1 MKEKRMSYGEGLYN
15 ISEVDIW
22 KDKLRIKV
30 IDRVNEKEQW
40 IFMGP
45 KEAQSLVI
53 DSYKDPINTFS
64 TNIMGT
70 VNILETIRMSESIK
84 TGVLIKQLG

>member
-1 MKEKRMSYGEGLYN
+1 MSYGEGLYN

-30 IDRVNEKEQW
+30 VDLVNEKEQW

-45 KEAQSLVI
+45 KEAQSLVNDI
-53 DSYKDPINTFS
+53 WFKVEDYKSSIR
-64 TNIMGT
+64 
-70 VNILETIRMSESIK
+70 IL
-84 TGVLIKQLG
+84 Q

>member
-1 MKEKRMSYGEGLYN
+1 MSYGEGLYN

-30 IDRVNEKEQW
+30 VDLVNEKEQW

-45 KEAQSLVI
+45 KEAQSLVNDI
-53 DSYKDPINTFS
+53 WLKVEDYKSSIR
-64 TNIMGT
+64 
-70 VNILETIRMSESIK
+70 IL
-84 TGVLIKQLG
+84 Q

>member
-1 MKEKRMSYGEGLYN
+1 MREKRMSYGEGLYN

-30 IDRVNEKEQW
+30 VDLVNEKEQW

-45 KEAQSLVI
+45 KEAQSLVNDI
-53 DSYKDPINTFS
+53 WFKVEDYKSSIR
-64 TNIMGT
+64 
-70 VNILETIRMSESIK
+70 IL
-84 TGVLIKQLG
+84 Q

>member
-45 KEAQSLVI
+45 KEAQSLVNDI
-53 DSYKDPINTFS
+53 WFKVEDYKSSIR
-64 TNIMGT
+64 
-70 VNILETIRMSESIK
+70 IL
-84 TGVLIKQLG
+84 Q

>member
-30 IDRVNEKEQW
+30 VDLVNEKEQW

-45 KEAQSLVI
+45 KEAQSLVNDI
-53 DSYKDPINTFS
+53 WFKVEDYKSSIR
-64 TNIMGT
+64 
-70 VNILETIRMSESIK
+70 IL
-84 TGVLIKQLG
+84 Q